1 MARRID
7 AVILLGRPGC
17 GKDTQAKLLARRM
30 RARIINTGDLMR
42 RMASKKGP
50 FALYLR
56 RKILQKGKLA
66 PPWLA
71 AAAWFGALARIS
83 ARRPVIFNGS
93 PRTRDEA
100 EWLSEALVWYGRKTL
115 AAHVTITSK
124 ESLRRL
130 SQRKRKDDHPVI
142 VRTRLRYFAKNTM
155 PAIRFFSR
163 KGMLTSING
172 QQPPKN
178 VFEDLLTTVRT

>member
-7 AVILLGRPGC
+7 AIILLGRPGC
-17 GKDTQAKLLARRM
+17 GKDTQAKLLARRI
-30 RARIINTGDLMR
+30 RARIVNTGDLMR
-42 RMASKKGP
+42 RMASKKGS

-56 RKILQKGKLA
+56 RNILQKGKLA

-71 AAAWFGALARIS
+71 AVVWFEELARIP
-83 ARRPVIFNGS
+83 AWCPVIFNGS

-100 EWLSEALVWYGRKTL
+100 EWLSEALAWCGRKTL
-115 AAHVTITSK
+115 AVHVAITPK

-130 SQRKRKDDHPVI
+130 SRRKRKDDHPVI

-163 KGMLTSING
+163 KGMLKSVNG
-172 QQPPKN
+172 QQPPKG
-178 VFEDLLTTVRT
+178 VFEDLLTTVRK